1 MKSYYQ
7 CTNCKEL
14 KPPDCFA
21 KNKNYTHRD
30 GLNYWCKSCTKW
42 AHHKWSERRHRQRD
56 QDKQPT
62 PEEHTIINPFV
73 FQDGGHELRAE
84 DLGATNI
91 ALRLIPTGNSDE
103 TASILLSKETKVT
116 ELISWLEKAIT

>member
-7 CTNCKEL
+7 CTKCKEWKQL
-14 KPPDCFA
+14 SCFS
-21 KNKNYTHRD
+21 KNKNHKD
-30 GLNYWCKSCTKW
+30 GLNCWCKSCISV
-42 AHHKWSERRHRQRD
+42 AQRD
-56 QDKQPT
+56 LLAFRRRQKSQDKQPT

-91 ALRLIPTGNSDE
+91 ALRLIPLANNDE
-103 TASILLSKETKVT
+103 TASILLEKKTKAT